1 MNQQF
6 HSEMHINQ
14 RELKTCSHKNLFT
27 NVRGSMFIAAKQWR
41 PHKCLSTDEQISVNH
56 PCCGVL
62 LSREKDLGGPDP
74 CCHMGEPLE
83 HLAER
88 KKPDTQAHPLADSF
102 HMRCPEQANL
112 ETEVDECYR
121 LGGGGGGQ
129 CGE

>member
-14 RELKTCSHKNLFT
+14 RALKTCSRKNLFT

-62 LSREKDLGGPDP
+62 LSVRRIWGVLI
-74 CCHMGEPLE
+74 H
-83 HLAER
+83 AA
-88 KKPDTQAHPLADSF
+88 TWV
-102 HMRCPEQANL
+102 NL
-112 ETEVDECYR
+112 
-121 LGGGGGGQ
+121 
-129 CGE
+129 